1 MAFMRSATSC
11 SFKSRAWSTAEL
23 GDGLAHLLTDGRL
36 ELPDDEAQLKDS
48 SFLSLLRR
56 SAKADTEKSVFDQD
70 TLPATET
77 QLEKERSWRS
87 PSPTP
92 SQATESTLRA
102 PSSAKSVVWLGVLI
116 FLVTDDVVKMYQA
129 GKLDALTAMKMLSD
143 INSQPTSPQGTPSP
157 KPMPGDSSKVPPVP
171 QGSSLKRPKETETC
185 ESDTDE
191 EMEGEDF
198 KHLAKLRRLCEK
210 KANGRLNVPE
220 WLHNQWKNGDHL
232 AMALKF
238 QEANF
243 DKEAFIKQCEKT
255 TTEIERQKNTI
266 AVGWYSKT
274 DMKTTLKWNPK
285 KIEGAIQVCMQDE
298 KHLVRNCKYGGEPEY
313 WVEVRETGEKGQE
326 REQKKRRIEITKD
339 ESSEPVGEVNSTQ
352 MAAMDAR
359 AKASESLGCVAS
371 SQAIRG
377 KEVLSKYCDSILAKS
392 AKLRSLVHDL
402 QKHYDDETATR
413 SITALKT
420 DLTTLEGKFNQCSEH
435 LAHGETVDFC
445 EEWPG

>member
-157 KPMPGDSSKVPPVP
+157 KPMPGDIKT
-171 QGSSLKRPKETETC
+171 KNAIK
-185 ESDTDE
+185 
-191 EMEGEDF
+191 
-198 KHLAKLRRLCEK
+198 AKLRRLCEK